1 MNWQASEMKIKQ
13 RKKSLSLNLLHWTF
27 FTALAVGILLSIF
40 QVIYAA
46 QHTRQIL
53 ERDGQRILTMFA
65 DPARQ
70 ALYNL
75 DAEMAVQVVKGLSH
89 HEAIRKITI
98 GHPKEVALAEQE
110 RPLQQGAYRFI
121 TDTFLAPEKIFSLAL
136 EEQQNDKNYYYG
148 DLTIVIDTAP
158 YAADFI
164 KEAVIVFVSGI
175 LRALL
180 LALVFHLIYR
190 ALLTKPLASMVESIS
205 SINPDRPSQSQLK
218 PIKGHE
224 YNELGLWI
232 QKTNQLFASI
242 ERNTYLRHEAE
253 SNLMRL
259 SQVDHLTGLPNRQE
273 LQVQLEQALLQA
285 RAANNSVAIMCV
297 GLDGFKGVNERYT
310 YQTGDWLLNA
320 FAQRIATHFAD
331 DIKLFARLGG
341 DQFVVLQSNVEHP
354 YQSASLAQNIL
365 KVLDLPFVL
374 VPSVDV
380 GEVKICLSATIG
392 ITLYPDDADDAEN
405 LLQKAEQTMMLAKSG
420 ARNRYQFYIA
430 SIDREMRKRRQLE
443 SDLKE
448 AISKGQMNV
457 VYQPQVCYSTG
468 KVFGAEALLRWQ
480 HPEYGWI
487 APDIFIPLAE
497 QSGSIVAIG
506 GWVLEQ
512 VCQQLTVWLQE
523 ERLQGFK
530 VAVNLSTVQLHH
542 SSLAI
547 QVARLLEVHQLPAG
561 CLEVEV
567 TETSL
572 MQDVNTAKRNLQALR
587 NVAVSIAIDDFGT
600 GYSSLSYLKSMPLD
614 KIKIDRSFVQDA
626 LTSEDDAT
634 IVRTII
640 QLGHSLGLKVL
651 AEGIE
656 TKEMEDFVVSLGC
669 DEGQGYYYSKP
680 ASPLVIGT
688 FLQDYA
694 LAR

>member
-1 MNWQASEMKIKQ
+1 MKIKQ
-13 RKKSLSLNLLHWTF
+13 RKQSLSLNLLHWTF

-40 QVIYAA
+40 QVIYTA
-46 QHTRQIL
+46 QHARQVI

-65 DPARQ
+65 DPSRQ

-75 DAEMAVQVVKGLSH
+75 DAEMAEQVVKGLLH

-98 GHPKEVALAEQE
+98 GHPQETPLAEHE
-110 RPLQQGAYRFI
+110 RPLQQGVYRFI
-121 TDTFLAPEKIFSLAL
+121 TDPIFASQKTFTLAL
-136 EEQQNDKNYYYG
+136 EEQQNGQLEYYG
-148 DLTIVIDTAP
+148 NIEIIIDTAP
-158 YAADFI
+158 YGVTFI
-164 KEAVIVFVSGI
+164 HEAVIVFISGI
-175 LRALL
+175 LRALV

-190 ALLTKPLASMVESIS
+190 ALLTKPLADMVENIS
-205 SINPDRPSQSQLK
+205 SINPDRPSQTQLK

-224 YNELGLWI
+224 NNELGVWI

-242 ERNTYLRHEAE
+242 ERNTHLRHEAE
-253 SNLMRL
+253 NNLMRL

-273 LQVQLEQALLQA
+273 LQIQLEQALLRA
-285 RAANNSVAIMCV
+285 EAANNSVAIMCV

-331 DIKLFARLGG
+331 DIKLFSRLGG
-341 DQFVVLQSNVEHP
+341 DQFVALQADVEHP
-354 YQSASLAQNIL
+354 YQSASLAQKIL
-365 KVLDLPFVL
+365 KALELPFVIA
-374 VPSVDV
+374 PSAEI

-392 ITLYPDDADDAEN
+392 IALYPDDAEDAEN
-405 LLQKAEQTMMLAKSG
+405 LIQKAEQTMMLAKSG
-420 ARNRYQFYIA
+420 SRNRYQFYIA

-443 SDLKE
+443 NDLKE
-448 AISKGQMNV
+448 AIGKGQMNV
-457 VYQPQVCYSTG
+457 VYQPQICYSTG
-468 KVFGAEALLRWQ
+468 KFFGAEALLRWQ
-480 HPEYGWI
+480 HPEFGWI
-487 APDIFIPLAE
+487 APDTFIPLAE

-512 VCQQLTVWLQE
+512 VCQQLTTWLKE
-523 ERLQGFK
+523 ENMQGFK

-542 SSLAI
+542 TSLAV

-561 CLEVEV
+561 SLEVEV

-572 MQDVNTAKRNLQALR
+572 MQDVNAAKRNLQALR
-587 NVAVSIAIDDFGT
+587 NIAVSIAIDDFGT

-634 IVRTII
+634 IVRAII

-680 ASPLVIGT
+680 ASPLIIGQ
-688 FLQDYA
+688 LLKDYA
-694 LAR
+694 LARR

>member
-1 MNWQASEMKIKQ
+1 MKIKQ
-13 RKKSLSLNLLHWTF
+13 RSQSLSLNLLYWTF
-27 FTALAVGILLSIF
+27 FTALAVGIVLSVL
-40 QVIYAA
+40 QVVYAA
-46 QHTRQIL
+46 AHARETI
-53 ERDGQRILTMFA
+53 ERDGQRTLTMFA
-65 DPARQ
+65 EPARQ

-75 DAEMAVQVVKGLSH
+75 DAEMAGQVVKGLLQ

-98 GHPKEVALAEQE
+98 GHPQEMPLAEQE
-110 RPLQQGAYRFI
+110 RPLQQGVYRFI
-121 TDTFLAPEKIFSLAL
+121 TDPIFSPQQIFALAL
-136 EEQQNDKNYYYG
+136 EGQQDDQLEYYG
-148 DLTIVIDTAP
+148 RIEIVIDTAP
-158 YAADFI
+158 YGGAFVQ
-164 KEAVIVFVSGI
+164 EAVIVFISGV
-175 LRALL
+175 LRALV

-190 ALLTKPLASMVESIS
+190 ALLTKPLADMMENIAN
-205 SINPDRPSQSQLK
+205 INPDRPSQSKLK

-224 YNELGLWI
+224 NNELGVWI

-253 SNLMRL
+253 TNLMRL
-259 SQVDHLTGLPNRQE
+259 SQIDYLTGLPNRHE
-273 LQVQLEQALLQA
+273 LQLQLEKALLHAQS
-285 RAANNSVAIMCV
+285 ANNSVAIMCV

-331 DIKLFARLGG
+331 DIKLFSRLGG
-341 DQFVVLQSNVEHP
+341 DQFVALQADVEHP
-354 YQSASLAQNIL
+354 YQSASLAQKIL
-365 KVLDLPFVL
+365 KALELPFVI
-374 VPSVDV
+374 VPSAEI

-392 ITLYPDDADDAEN
+392 IALYPDDAEDAEN
-405 LLQKAEQTMMLAKSG
+405 LIQKAEQTMMLAKSG
-420 ARNRYQFYIA
+420 SRNRYQFYIA

-443 SDLKE
+443 NDLKE
-448 AISKGQMNV
+448 AIGKGQMNV
-457 VYQPQVCYSTG
+457 VYQPQICYSTG
-468 KVFGAEALLRWQ
+468 KFFGAEALLRWQ
-480 HPEYGWI
+480 HPEFGWI
-487 APDIFIPLAE
+487 APDTFIPLAE

-512 VCQQLTVWLQE
+512 VCQQLTTWLKE
-523 ERLQGFK
+523 ENMQGFK

-542 SSLAI
+542 TSLAV

-561 CLEVEV
+561 SLEVEV

-572 MQDVNTAKRNLQALR
+572 MQDVNAAKRNLQALR
-587 NVAVSIAIDDFGT
+587 NIAVSIAIDDFGT

-634 IVRTII
+634 IVRAII

-680 ASPLVIGT
+680 ASPLIIGQ
-688 FLQDYA
+688 LLKDYA
-694 LAR
+694 LARR